1 MTVDVNK
8 LRAAIP
14 VSRSPF
20 AITKIGHVVI
30 LVSDLQRSL
39 AFYAGVLGFQVSDII
54 GEDMMKGG
62 MVFMR
67 CNPDHHGVALVGG
80 GQGSGPS
87 ARRELHHMAFEV
99 GSLDEVFRA
108 RKHLREHGVK
118 IVFEGRRRA
127 GAQIAVEF
135 VDPDGHNLEI
145 YWNIDQ
151 IGSDGVARPPHEWRG
166 AKSLED
172 ALSDLP
178 VGKTAVLHDLSLLD
192 KNSITLR

>member
-8 LRAAIP
+8 LRATIP
-14 VSRSPF
+14 DTHTPF
-20 AITKIGHVVI
+20 AIKKIGHVVI
-30 LVSDLQRSL
+30 KVSDLQRSM
-39 AFYAGVLGFQVSDII
+39 AFYAGVLGFKVSDII

-67 CNPDHHGVALVGG
+67 CNLDHHGVALVGG

-108 RKHLREHGVK
+108 RKHLREHGVT
-118 IVFEGRRRA
+118 IVFEGRRGA
-127 GAQIAVEF
+127 GAQVAVEF
-135 VDPDGHNLEI
+135 LDPDGHNLEI

-151 IGSDGVARPPHEWRG
+151 IGSEGIARPPHEWRG
-166 AKSLED
+166 TKSLEE
-172 ALSDLP
+172 AMANPP
-178 VGKTAVLHDLSLLD
+178 VGQIPVLQDRSLLD
-192 KNSITLR
+192 ETH